1 MNKLIDII
9 VEETDIEKRQIL
21 GEALKSI
28 LAVPVFYPN
37 THIPQI
43 YNGRGIFN
51 DTYNSLYVDPYAER
65 ESPCSESTMGVLPD
79 SMDVPSGK
87 AYV

>member
-1 MNKLIDII
+1 MNKLIDLI

-37 THIPQI
+37 THIPSKDWI
-43 YNGRGIFN
+43 STIALTSTTAYNNLDVHHTGRM
-51 DTYNSLYVDPYAER
+51 
-65 ESPCSESTMGVLPD
+65 SPCSESTMEGG